1 MKRNYFMM
9 ASDSEDSCELQPA
22 TKKSVAPQNS
32 FGTFNG
38 CLTTAPFGI
47 ANNSNKTNN
56 KNSIENINFV
66 SSKKNL
72 QQWLRLQEIYN
83 RIQDSEEDEDNT
95 ELYITYGDRLCDV
108 FKFTEAFCAYGQA
121 LVNSKPS
128 NNQEI
133 NHEFLIHFTQVVIKL
148 ITKVQI
154 QHQEQ
159 QQPRQNLEP
168 APNSKTDFY
177 IIKAG
182 EPSFDPLSCPFCYGV
197 LIDPVTLPCGHSFC
211 RNHVINSSNPSLC
224 FKCKTPWR
232 RQEPRL
238 ICTPSGNLE
247 RQQSKPEDDLKMIS
261 TNTIVNTLVHKYWS
275 SDLKISDI
283 RTKANKMYSTNQLS
297 NALELYN
304 EAFGLDPTD
313 HLVLGNRSITH
324 LKMGHV
330 KAALE
335 DAETAVRLRP
345 DWAKGHL
352 RKASAHRLLGN
363 HSEAFK
369 AFYNCLTLENGQ
381 SRPVKLELAKEMF
394 QLLKTAAARVSCPD
408 SDSDSMASS
417 DSSGTS
423 LSDMGTF
430 RRSNLPECLVEL
442 GNFLDKKYGGD
453 SLFEGESNTTKGKWL
468 LVTEESHKMS
478 CRAQNQKVESSDYEC
493 PLCMR
498 LLWNPIT
505 TPCGH
510 TFCKICLDRVLD
522 HNTTCPMCKSATL
535 KTYLSDRKETYSTE
549 FVEYVMKKFLLPEY
563 EERKKIHENEMQKL
577 AGQTDIIGSYDVP
590 IFVCT
595 LSFPNISCPLHVF
608 EPRYRLMIRRCMEVG
623 TREFGMCMHVN
634 DGKPF
639 SDYGTM
645 LEIRDIQF
653 FDDGRSIV
661 DTMGSKRF
669 KVLNR
674 SILDGYNTAQIEF
687 LEDDP
692 IPEDQIEELK
702 KLHDETLQQ
711 AVDWFE
717 GSATSIRSGIIANYG
732 SLPEKE
738 YNYWTTPN
746 GPTWSWWLLNIIPVD
761 PALKVQLLSST
772 SLKKRLENL
781 RRILKILFKAGN
793 RKPNN

>member
-1 MKRNYFMM
+1 M
-9 ASDSEDSCELQPA
+9 
-22 TKKSVAPQNS
+22 
-32 FGTFNG
+32 GT
-38 CLTTAPFGI
+38 T
-47 ANNSNKTNN
+47 
-56 KNSIENINFV
+56 
-66 SSKKNL
+66 
-72 QQWLRLQEIYN
+72 
-83 RIQDSEEDEDNT
+83 
-95 ELYITYGDRLCDV
+95 
-108 FKFTEAFCAYGQA
+108 
-121 LVNSKPS
+121 
-128 NNQEI
+128 
-133 NHEFLIHFTQVVIKL
+133 
-148 ITKVQI
+148 
-154 QHQEQ
+154 
-159 QQPRQNLEP
+159 
-168 APNSKTDFY
+168 
-177 IIKAG
+177 
-182 EPSFDPLSCPFCYGV
+182 
-197 LIDPVTLPCGHSFC
+197 
-211 RNHVINSSNPSLC
+211 NSSLC
-224 FKCKTPWR
+224 VKCKAPWR
-232 RQEPRL
+232 REEARL
-238 ICTPSGNLE
+238 IVSETGALK
-247 RQQSKPEDDLKMIS
+247 RQQSTPEEDLKNIA
-261 TNTIVNTLVHKYWS
+261 TNILINTLVHKYWS
-275 SDLKISDI
+275 DDLKVIEM
-283 RTKANKMYSTNQLS
+283 RNKANQKYTSRSYSE
-297 NALELYN
+297 ALELYN
-304 EAFGLDPTD
+304 AAFDLTPYD

-324 LKMGHV
+324 LKSGNF

-335 DAETAVRLRP
+335 DANKAVELRP

-352 RKASAHRLLGN
+352 RRGNALKMLGR
-363 HSEAFK
+363 HDEAFK
-369 AFYNCLTLENGQ
+369 ALFSCLVLEKNVKSQ
-381 SRPVKLELAKEMF
+381 KPVKQELAKELH
-394 QLLKTAAARVSCPD
+394 QLLKMSYSPIPHKEGLNCK
-408 SDSDSMASS
+408 ASS
-417 DSSGTS
+417 SSPTSSTGSVDS
-423 LSDMGTF
+423 LSVLDTF
-430 RRSNLPECLVEL
+430 RTADLPACLREL
-442 GNFLDKKYGGD
+442 GAYLDKICDQSANDNLENGEENTTNNATNAASGANVLVD
-453 SLFEGESNTTKGKWL
+453 VLTSFGESELTGHHIGHKTGHKNWL
-468 LVTEESHKMS
+468 TVHQQIITRPFRELDLNSVI
-478 CRAQNQKVESSDYEC
+478 ADDYEC

-498 LLWNPIT
+498 TFWKPIT
-505 TPCGH
+505 TPRGH
-510 TFCKICLDRVLD
+510 TFCKTCLDRVLD
-522 HNTTCPMCKSATL
+522 HNTNCPMCKSATL
-535 KTYLSDRKETYSTE
+535 KSYLSERRDTMPSEFIEVQMKLHLPNEYS
-549 FVEYVMKKFLLPEY
+549 
-563 EERKKIHENEMQKL
+563 ERMKIHETEMQQLSGKGESTTS
-577 AGQTDIIGSYDVP
+577 GQVP

-781 RRILKILFKAGN
+781 RRILKILSKAGN